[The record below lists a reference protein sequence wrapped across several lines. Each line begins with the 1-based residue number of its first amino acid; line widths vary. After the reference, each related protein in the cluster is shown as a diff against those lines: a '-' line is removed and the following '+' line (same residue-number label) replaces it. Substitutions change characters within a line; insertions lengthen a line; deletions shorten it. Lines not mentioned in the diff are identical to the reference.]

1 MYGIL
6 VNDGIS
12 DGDIMS
18 LPIMSKS
25 LYERI
30 GYIYHPEFFSLF
42 ADNALLD
49 VVKKLDCL
57 IDCRHLLFEHMH
69 YIVGKAPKDAT
80 YERENSHYAY
90 TNGKMIYDKLKK
102 RGYDL

>member
-18 LPIMSKS
+18 LPILSKK

-30 GYIYHPEFFSLF
+30 GYIYHPDFFSLF

-69 YIVGKAPKDAT
+69 YIVGKSKIDET
-80 YERENSHYAY
+80 YQRENSGYAY
-90 TNGKMIYDKLKK
+90 TNGKIVYDKLKA
-102 RGYDL
+102 RNYDL